1 MRLLSVLAYLVAI
14 APLIATPGTSLAL
27 LTHRV
32 STDGSRAAAPVILGT
47 VTGLY
52 IHATLAGLGLSTLVM
67 RSSEAFTAIRLTGAL
82 YLLGLGIWTWRSA
95 GTSRRPRPTA
105 DTTRAARTARTDR
118 STYRQA
124 LLGNVLNPKA
134 ASIFLTLT
142 PQFLTPGHPVLP
154 QILLLAT
161 AQALLVT
168 TWLLL
173 WTPFLTRTT
182 PTLRPFLTRL
192 TAATLI
198 ATALHTA
205 TP

>member
-1 MRLLSVLAYLVAI
+1 MRLLPVLAYLAAV

-32 STDGSRAAAPVILGT
+32 STDGSRAAVPVILGT

-52 IHATLAGLGLSTLVM
+52 VHATLAGLGLSTLVM
-67 RSSEAFTAIRLTGAL
+67 RSTEAFTAIRLTGAL

-95 GTSRRPRPTA
+95 GTPHHPRPP
-105 DTTRAARTARTDR
+105 ARTDR

-154 QILLLAT
+154 QMLLLTT
-161 AQALLVT
+161 AQALLLT

-182 PTLRPFLTRL
+182 PTLRPLLTRL

-198 ATALHTA
+198 TTALHTA
-205 TP
+205 IP